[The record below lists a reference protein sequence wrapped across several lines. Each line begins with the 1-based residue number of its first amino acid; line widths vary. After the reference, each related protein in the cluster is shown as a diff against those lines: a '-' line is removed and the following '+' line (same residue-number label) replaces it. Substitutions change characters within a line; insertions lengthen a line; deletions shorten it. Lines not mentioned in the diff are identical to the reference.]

1 MRQSETF
8 PVCKHT
14 FFLEFYRASIVG
26 FQPLRCFL
34 ETVPGKLLQHIT
46 SFATDPP
53 PEVGVVGEG
62 GHGAWSFIELGPY
75 SKLIFFSLLTHS
87 AKDGVLSET

>member
-1 MRQSETF
+1 MRQSEAL
-8 PVCKHT
+8 PVCKPT

-26 FQPLRCFL
+26 FQPLWCFL
-34 ETVPGKLLQHIT
+34 ETVPRKRLQHIPP
-46 SFATDPP
+46 FATDPP

-75 SKLIFFSLLTHS
+75 SELIFFSLLTHS
-87 AKDGVLSET
+87 VKDGVLSET